1 MVTSHSER
9 FPKNLIDLLHP
20 LFLATALNLIGTS
33 ALGNL
38 IVFCSRTQT
47 GAMRFHNEGSERHVD
62 AVVRAYEHPVIFLT
76 ALTIRSKLDVEKY
89 SEF

>member
-1 MVTSHSER
+1 
-9 FPKNLIDLLHP
+9 
-20 LFLATALNLIGTS
+20 
-33 ALGNL
+33 
-38 IVFCSRTQT
+38 
-47 GAMRFHNEGSERHVD
+47 MRFHNEGSERHVD